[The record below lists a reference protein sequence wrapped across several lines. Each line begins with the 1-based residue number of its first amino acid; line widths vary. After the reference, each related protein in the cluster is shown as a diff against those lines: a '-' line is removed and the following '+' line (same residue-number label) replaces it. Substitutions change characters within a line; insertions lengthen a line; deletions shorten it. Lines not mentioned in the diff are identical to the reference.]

1 MIGSAGTV
9 NGVPSTVVLQS
20 GAAGAFGLFALLLF
34 VVGIAL
40 IVWTYKDAQ
49 RNSSHPAFLWAIVVF
64 LAPLLGI
71 VLYLLL
77 GRDEL

>member
-1 MIGSAGTV
+1 M
-9 NGVPSTVVLQS
+9 PSSVLLQS
-20 GAAGAFGLFALLLF
+20 GGAGAAIVIWLLF
-34 VVGIAL
+34 LLVGIAL

-71 VLYLLL
+71 VLYLLV
-77 GRDEL
+77 GRDER